1 MSETTDGLIAAMA
14 EQQHGIFTSAHASAI
29 GFTRDERAKRVAA
42 GRWVALHPG
51 VYRMAG
57 APVSWHG
64 SVMAACWAVRGL
76 TAASHRSGAEVWDL
90 PGRTRAFIEVTT
102 HRYRRAF
109 VGDLVVHETE
119 LLRPEDVT
127 TRDGIPV
134 TTVEQTLLGLA
145 AVVSPSI
152 VEMAIDR
159 ALHRELT
166 SFAQLEVFL
175 DAKGARGR
183 NGIGVLRNLLE
194 RYDPLAGVPE
204 SVMETKMKQLLRRH
218 GLPTPQ
224 FQYVIRHEGAFVA
237 RVDAAYP
244 ELRIAIE
251 YDSYEHHTGKD
262 AIVRDNAR
270 RNRFKNISW
279 ELVTF
284 TAVDFQQDGGD
295 ALKALRAARSSA
307 SGVAGVP

>member
-1 MSETTDGLIAAMA
+1 MDGTTDGLIASIA
-14 EQQHGIFTSAHASAI
+14 EKQHGIFTSADATAV

-42 GRWVALHPG
+42 GRWVSLHPG

-57 APVSWHG
+57 APVSWQG
-64 SVMAACWAVRGL
+64 SALGTCRAVRAL
-76 TAASHRSGAEVWDL
+76 TAASHRSGAELWDL
-90 PGRTRAFIEVTT
+90 PGRSRAFLEVTSR
-102 HRYRRAF
+102 RYRRAF

-127 TRDGIPV
+127 MLEGIPV
-134 TTVEQTLLGLA
+134 TTIEQTLLGLA
-145 AVVSPSI
+145 AVVHRDV

-159 ALHRELT
+159 ALQRELT
-166 SFAQLEVFL
+166 SFEQLAAFV

-194 RYDPLAGVPE
+194 RYDPLAGLPE

-218 GLPTPQ
+218 GLATPE

-237 RVDAAYP
+237 RVGAAYP
-244 ELRIAIE
+244 ELRVAIE
-251 YDSYEHHTGKD
+251 YDSYEHHTGKE

-270 RNRFKNISW
+270 RNRFRDIAW
-279 ELVTF
+279 DLVTF
-284 TAVDFQQDGGD
+284 TAVDFQQDGGG
-295 ALKALRAARSSA
+295 ALQALCSARASA
-307 SGVAGVP
+307 SGVVRVP

>member
-1 MSETTDGLIAAMA
+1 MSDTADGLIAALA
-14 EQQHGIFTSAHASAI
+14 ERQHGIFTSAHADAV

-42 GRWVALHPG
+42 GRWVSLHPG

-57 APVSWHG
+57 VPALWRG
-64 SVMAACWAVRGL
+64 SVLAACWAVRAL
-76 TAASHRSGAEVWDL
+76 TAASHRSGAELWEL
-90 PGRTRAFIEVTT
+90 PGSTRSFIEVTSR
-102 HRYRRAF
+102 RYRRAF
-109 VGDLVVHETE
+109 VGDLVVHETG

-134 TTVEQTLLGLA
+134 TTIEQTLLGLA
-145 AVVSPSI
+145 AVSPPI

-166 SFAQLEVFL
+166 SLAQLEAFVE
-175 DAKGARGR
+175 AKGARGR
-183 NGIGVLRNLLE
+183 NGIGVLRKVLQ
-194 RYDPLAGVPE
+194 RYDPLAGIPE

-218 GLPTPQ
+218 GLPTPE

-262 AIVRDNAR
+262 AIVRDNTR
-270 RNRFKNISW
+270 RNRFKRMSW
-279 ELVTF
+279 DLITF

-307 SGVAGVP
+307 SGVVRVP